1 MRVEEREREQVRGG
15 AAGGGQVRLSRAG
28 VGDTLRVA
36 RILLL
41 PTVAQGLVIR
51 RRLVT
56 LAGRWWQPDARAVRL
71 MQRLRGRYGGGALR
85 LRNPGRPLVLALS
98 TDAVR
103 TLLSD
108 TEPYSPATV
117 EKTAALSRFQPHG
130 LLITPGA
137 LRAPRRAVNE
147 RALDADLPVH
157 HLAAAITAKISE
169 EIAPLREQMGGRLA
183 WDRFATAY
191 WRAVR
196 RIVLGDAARDDDEL
210 LDLLSMLRRDANW
223 AQLRPRQDG
232 VRQRFQR
239 RLNAHLARREPG
251 SLASLLPP
259 PEPVVD
265 PYGQVPHWLFAYD
278 AAAATVLRTLA
289 MLAVHPAQ
297 RAWAAAD
304 LRPGES
310 PHRLPRLRA
319 CVLETLRLWPTTPA
333 ILREGTRPTRWG
345 GGLLPARTSFLV
357 YAPFLHRDDQTL
369 PYAHRFEPARWIDAN
384 GHDEWSTVSFSAGPG
399 RCPGR
404 NLVLLTTTAILAV
417 LLRDREPRLL
427 SGPSLSPD
435 LPLPVNL
442 DHFGLRLRLVP

>member
-1 MRVEEREREQVRGG
+1 MRVEERERVRS
-15 AAGGGQVRLSRAG
+15 GGGVGAEQVRLSRAS

-36 RILLL
+36 GTVLL

-71 MQRLRGRYGGGALR
+71 MQRLRGRYGGGALL
-85 LRNPGRPLVLALS
+85 LRNPGRKWALALS

-103 TLLSD
+103 VVLAD

-117 EKTAALSRFQPHG
+117 DKIAALSHFQPHG
-130 LLITPGA
+130 VLITRGG

-147 RALDADLPVH
+147 HALDADLPVH
-157 HLAAAITAKISE
+157 HLAASITAKITE
-169 EIAPLREQMGGRLA
+169 EIAPLRDQMGGRLA

-196 RIVLGDAARDDDEL
+196 RIVLGDAAHDDDEL
-210 LDLLSMLRRDANW
+210 LDLLAMLRRDANW
-223 AQLRPRQDG
+223 AGLRPRNDRL
-232 VRQRFQR
+232 RQRFRQR
-239 RLNAHLARREPG
+239 LDAHLARREPG

-259 PEPVVD
+259 PEPVMD

-278 AAAATVLRTLA
+278 AAGATVFRTLA
-289 MLAVHPAQ
+289 MLSTHPVQ
-297 RAWAAAD
+297 RLWSAAD
-304 LRPGES
+304 LRSGES

-333 ILREGTRPTRWG
+333 ILRESGTPTRWDG
-345 GGLLPARTSFLV
+345 GRLPARTSLLV
-357 YAPFLHRDDQTL
+357 YTPFFHRDDQTL

-404 NLVLLTTTAILAV
+404 NLVLLTTTAILAA

-427 SGPSLSPD
+427 SYAKLSPD
-435 LPLPVNL
+435 RPLPVGL
-442 DHFGLRLRLVP
+442 DHFGLRFRLAE